1 MLTLTPYN
9 DFFNDAF
16 DNLLTRSNFKQLPE
30 YTVDNDELKM
40 SFDVPGF
47 SKKDLDI
54 SVENS
59 VIYIKGKTDTREI
72 SKQYKVGT
80 DWDLSNTDAS
90 VKNGILNIS
99 IPKLEERKKKVIE
112 IKVK

>member
-9 DFFNDAF
+9 DFINDAF
-16 DNLLTRSNFKQLPE
+16 DNLLTRSNFKHLPE
-30 YTVDNDELKM
+30 YTVDDDELKM

-72 SKQYKVGT
+72 SKQYKVGL
-80 DWDLSNTDAS
+80 DWDLSKTDAT
-90 VKNGILNIS
+90 VYNGVLNIS

>member
-16 DNLLTRSNFKQLPE
+16 DTLLTRSNFKQLPE

-72 SKQYKVGT
+72 SKQYKVGA
-80 DWDLSNTDAS
+80 DWDLPNTEAN
-90 VKNGILNIS
+90 VQNGVLHIC
-99 IPKLEERKKKVIE
+99 IPKVESKKKKFIE

>member
-16 DNLLTRSNFKQLPE
+16 DTLLTRSNLKQLPD
-30 YTVDNDELKM
+30 YKVDNDELKM

-72 SKQYKVGT
+72 SKQYKVGS
-80 DWDLSNTDAS
+80 DWDLSKTDAT
-90 VKNGILNIS
+90 VQDGVLNVS
-99 IPKLEERKKKVIE
+99 IPKLEEKKKKVIE